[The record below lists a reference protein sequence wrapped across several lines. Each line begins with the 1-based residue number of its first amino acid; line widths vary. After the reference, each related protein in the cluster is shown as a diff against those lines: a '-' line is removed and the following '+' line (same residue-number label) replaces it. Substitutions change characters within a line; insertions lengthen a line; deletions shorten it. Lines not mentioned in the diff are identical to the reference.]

1 MDRVLRVGSR
11 SVTVAGADKVLYPAA
26 KFTKEAV
33 VGYYVAAAPLLM
45 PHLRRRP
52 VSLKRYPEGIH
63 GESFWEKDVPAFA
76 PEWVKTVAV
85 PRRDA
90 SAPPIRYIVI
100 DDRATL
106 AWVASIASLEI
117 HPFLHRA
124 DALDVPTSVV
134 FDLDPGEGSDIL
146 TCIDVALLLKDVL
159 DRLALTAF
167 AKVSGSKGLQIHVP
181 LNGKATYRIVQ
192 PFAKAV
198 AELLAKE
205 HPKLVVADMAK
216 ALRKGKVFI
225 DWSQNADHKT
235 TVAVYSLRA
244 KRHRPYVSMPV
255 TWEELQA
262 ARQRNDGQSL
272 YFTAPDAIV
281 RMRERGDLFA
291 PVLTLTQ
298 ALPAAFVSA
307 LHVTPSRPRSLAAY
321 EEKRHFASTPEPAP
335 QPVAMPQ
342 RSRQGGR
349 RRFVIQKHAA
359 SHLHYDLRLES
370 SQGALHSWSVPKGM
384 PYADGE
390 RRLAVNTED
399 HPIEYLTFE
408 GVIPQ
413 GQYGGG
419 TVMVW
424 DIGTCEIIDGNY
436 WKGRVHF
443 HLSGRKLK
451 GEWVLERD
459 KARGDNAW
467 SLVKVAGAH
476 KPPTAKREDMSAL
489 SGRTM
494 SDIAR
499 ARDAI
504 WQSNRSNAPRATL
517 RFVEPMHC
525 KLAATLPEGREW
537 TYEIKY
543 DGYRALGARTAD
555 GVRLW
560 SRRGNDLRDRFPAV
574 ADALAQ
580 LPMDTMIDGE
590 IVAIGSDGRPSFKM
604 LHRVATPAERIH
616 YYAFDVLAHQGI
628 DVTGLTL
635 LERRQLLDD
644 ALRHAHPPLHR
655 STSIDAAAQDL
666 MAAAREQ
673 RLEGIVAKRRD
684 TKYEAGERSGS
695 WVKTRVSPGQELVVG
710 GYIPSGDTF
719 DALLVGYYAGARLV
733 FIAKIR
739 NGFVPATRREVMA
752 KMRPLVT
759 ARCPFANLPEPA
771 NARRGVAIT
780 ADVMKR
786 CRWVK
791 PRLVVQVAFTEWT
804 DKDHLRHA
812 RYLGMR
818 DDKPARQ
825 VTREAADS

>member
-1 MDRVLRVGSR
+1 VDRVLRFGKR
-11 SVTVAGADKVLYPAA
+11 SVTIEGAEQVLYPAA
-26 KFTKEAV
+26 RFTKEAV
-33 VGYYVAAAPLLM
+33 VDYYLAAAPFLL

-52 VSLKRYPEGIH
+52 AALKRYPEGIH
-63 GESFWEKDVPAFA
+63 GESFWEKDIPGFA
-76 PEWVKTVAV
+76 PDWVKTVAV

-90 SAPPIRYIVI
+90 SAPPIRYVVI

-106 AWVASIASLEI
+106 AWVASVAGLEI
-117 HPFLHRA
+117 HPFLHKV
-124 DALDVPTSVV
+124 DALDTPTSVV

-146 TCIDVALLLKDVL
+146 TCIDVAALLKDVL
-159 DRLALTAF
+159 DRLHLAAF
-167 AKVSGSKGLQIHVP
+167 PKVSGSKGLQIHVP
-181 LNGKATYRIVQ
+181 LNGDATYAVVQ

-198 AELLAKE
+198 AELLAAE

-244 KRHRPYVSMPV
+244 KRHRPYVCLPV
-255 TWEELQA
+255 TWDELDA
-262 ARQRNDGQSL
+262 ASRRKDARSL
-272 YFTAPDAIV
+272 DFTAPEAIV
-281 RMRERGDLFA
+281 RMRERGDLAA
-291 PVLTLTQ
+291 PLLTLAQ
-298 ALPAAFVSA
+298 SLPAAFVSG
-307 LHVTPSRPRSLAAY
+307 LGTPPRRRRGLAAY
-321 EEKRHFASTPEPAP
+321 EEKRRFAKTLEPAP
-335 QPVAMPQ
+335 EDMPVPQ
-342 RSRQGGR
+342 RSRQGSR

-370 SQGALHSWSVPKGM
+370 SEGALHSWSVPKGL
-384 PYADGE
+384 PYAEGE

-424 DIGTCEIIDGNY
+424 DIGHCEIIDGNY
-436 WKGRVHF
+436 WKGRLRF
-443 HLSGRKLK
+443 HLRGRKLR
-451 GEWVLERD
+451 GEWRLERD
-459 KARGDNAW
+459 AARGERTW
-467 SLVKVAGAH
+467 SLVKVGGAH
-476 KPPTAKREDMSAL
+476 KPPSAGREDSSAL

-499 ARDAI
+499 ARDAV
-504 WQSNRSNAPRATL
+504 WQSNRSTAPRAAL

-525 KLAATLPEGREW
+525 KLVASLPEGDGWE
-537 TYEIKY
+537 YEIKY
-543 DGYRALGARTAD
+543 DGYRALGARTPD

-560 SRRGNDLRDRFPAV
+560 SRRGNDLRARFPAV

-590 IVAIGSDGRPSFKM
+590 IVAIGSDGRPSFKL
-604 LHRVATPAERIH
+604 LHRTATPAERIH
-616 YYAFDVLAHQGI
+616 YYAFDILAHVGI
-628 DVTGLTL
+628 DVTALPLAERRRL
-635 LERRQLLDD
+635 LED
-644 ALRHAHPPLHR
+644 ALRHARAPLHR
-655 STSIDAAAQDL
+655 SAAIDAPAADL

-684 TKYEAGERSGS
+684 GKYEPGERSGS

-710 GYIPSGDTF
+710 GYIPGGDTF

-733 FIAKIR
+733 FIAKLR

-752 KMRPLVT
+752 KMRPI
-759 ARCPFANLPEPA
+759 ASERCPFANLPEPA
-771 NARRGVAIT
+771 NARRGVALT
-780 ADVMKR
+780 ADAMKR

-791 PRLVVQVAFTEWT
+791 PRLVVQVGFTEWT
-804 DKDHLRHA
+804 DNDHLRHA
-812 RYLGMR
+812 RYLGLR
-818 DDKPARQ
+818 DDKPARE
-825 VTREAADS
+825 VTHEAADP